1 MEIKQIIEGSAK
13 AIELYQEALKKET
26 KRLIENNKY
35 YTPSIEDIRVGY
47 ECEIKPL
54 NSEYDWLPAKLK
66 HEKGYNG
73 EGLYN
78 INPFWYSVID
88 KDGFPVK
95 AIIND
100 LSQVRT
106 PYLTKEQIE
115 AEGWE
120 IVQENYCVKN
130 QYRLSL
136 LPNNMIHIS
145 VTNVSTVNM
154 KTLFIGNCPSINEFR
169 TICKLLNIK

>member
-35 YTPSIEDIRVGY
+35 YTPDIEDIRVGY
-47 ECEIKPL
+47 EYEQYHPKLYTNNDGEIENRSTWDKNIIKEPL
-54 NSEYDWLPAKLK
+54 MYGDTLSKNI
-66 HEKGYNG
+66 EKKY
-73 EGLYN
+73 
-78 INPFWYSVID
+78 I
-88 KDGFPVK
+88 
-95 AIIND
+95 
-100 LSQVRT
+100 RT